1 MAGLPESTMKRSIH
15 IFALSALCAL
25 LAGCPSS
32 REDAGS
38 PNAKV
43 PTRPAADLGTPESA
57 VKSYWRMLDWL
68 RLRQRIEDIR
78 EAASEGR
85 VKSADVMSS
94 VSKGDALAS
103 FAKAPRSD
111 LRLERTIVSVHTEGE
126 NRAVV
131 IARIRSLSTEA
142 TAFTPTPIELF
153 EVAPGGEF
161 RYLLEREGAS
171 WKIVEVWR
179 LGEPGGPQRIR

>member
-1 MAGLPESTMKRSIH
+1 MKRSIR
-15 IFALSALCAL
+15 IFALTAFCAL
-25 LAGCPSS
+25 VAGCPSS
-32 REDAGS
+32 REDTGS
-38 PNAKV
+38 PAAARV
-43 PTRPAADLGTPESA
+43 PARPVPDLGTPESA

-78 EAASEGR
+78 EERAEGR

-94 VSKGDALAS
+94 VSGGDALAS
-103 FAKAPRSD
+103 FAQAPRSD
-111 LRLERTIVSVHTEGE
+111 VRMERTILSVHTESE

-131 IARIRSLSTEA
+131 VARIHSLSTDA

-161 RYLLEREGAS
+161 RYLLEREAEG

-179 LGEPGGPQRIR
+179 LGEPGGPKRIR

>member
-1 MAGLPESTMKRSIH
+1 MKRSIH

-111 LRLERTIVSVHTEGE
+111 LRLERTIVSGANKNDYYEAALPFFKGFDE
-126 NRAVV
+126 DDAEIAAKAVL
-131 IARIRSLSTEA
+131 ADET
-142 TAFTPTPIELF
+142 
-153 EVAPGGEF
+153 
-161 RYLLEREGAS
+161 GA
-171 WKIVEVWR
+171 
-179 LGEPGGPQRIR
+179 

>member
-1 MAGLPESTMKRSIH
+1 MKRSIR
-15 IFALSALCAL
+15 IFALSALCAV

-38 PNAKV
+38 PTAAKA
-43 PTRPAADLGTPESA
+43 PAQPAADLGTPESA

-68 RLRQRIEDIR
+68 RLRQHIEDIR
-78 EAASEGR
+78 ESASEGR

-103 FAKAPRSD
+103 FANAPRSD
-111 LRLERTIVSVHTEGE
+111 LRLERTIVSVQHTEGE
-126 NRAVV
+126 DRAVV
-131 IARIRSLSTEA
+131 VARIRSLSTEA

-161 RYLLEREGAS
+161 RYLLERETEG

-179 LGEPGGPQRIR
+179 LGQPGGPERIR